1 MDQRRLTCACTQQ
14 FTEDEFR
21 KHYTSCSLF
30 KQQFKEFD
38 SKFGE
43 LLNIFRT

>member
-1 MDQRRLTCACTQQ
+1 MDQIKLSCGCGQQ
-14 FTEDEFR
+14 FTEEEFAR
-21 KHYTSCSLF
+21 HYGTCRPF

-43 LLNIFRT
+43 LLKA